1 MRTRPWEP
9 ARFLVLF
16 ITGVWGVHG
25 ANAQWKL
32 QCADP
37 AIGDAV
43 VSYSPLYGRAN
54 MSDSAWNDQTWAF
67 AEYGPITALELYHS
81 GSGWHD
87 PFIGWHAGGELKGV
101 RPTYGN
107 ATNDDALLLGARR
120 PHQPASFALQ
130 PGEKIVRVELQHD
143 SVMRWMAFVTQ
154 LGRRFEWGFKDRENA
169 TSDADYAPRD
179 GAYLAAVRGY
189 EGKQLPKALGGYKK
203 RYIIQIGF
211 AWAMPTCGGYKWREP
226 QPEQLQPQ
234 QQAAFVNSLFDSLV
248 SYGDDGGS
256 GGGETAGSVAAAPG
270 PKEAQ
275 ARSPAPALAPVVRLP
290 VAPPPVAAAPP
301 PATARAPGPS
311 PALAPP
317 QISIC
322 TAPVTKQRACG
333 GDPARL

>member
-1 MRTRPWEP
+1 LPPREIRVP
-9 ARFLVLF
+9 
-16 ITGVWGVHG
+16 
-25 ANAQWKL
+25 Q
-32 QCADP
+32 
-37 AIGDAV
+37 
-43 VSYSPLYGRAN
+43 
-54 MSDSAWNDQTWAF
+54 F
-67 AEYGPITALELYHS
+67 APCLPRNCLS
-81 GSGWHD
+81 
-87 PFIGWHAGGELKGV
+87 LC
-101 RPTYGN
+101 
-107 ATNDDALLLGARR
+107 
-120 PHQPASFALQ
+120 
-130 PGEKIVRVELQHD
+130 
-143 SVMRWMAFVTQ
+143 Q

-311 PALAPP
+311 PALAPRLAP
-317 QISIC
+317 RPAPAALAPGLPVPVPLPLVSSGPALSPS
-322 TAPVTKQRACG
+322 TAPPTQQR
-333 GDPARL
+333 